1 MISKINHLLPL
12 ISLNGH
18 LEQSWKCI
26 RKIIYRDIL
35 KAQTTP
41 LESAITLGIGYYNL
55 IIRPTMKMIERE
67 HNFLKNE
74 DHLESLKSTAKK
86 AIIHWKNLETKLPDD
101 VEKQI
106 NQMIDGQNWYSVK
119 DVDHLLYNNIGVR
132 LCINSEDKNLN
143 LKDLKALK
151 YPNFLYLLSNAST
164 HEIIDTTSQY
174 LKNGNNT
181 NTNQKRDRVLKLI
194 EKICIGER
202 LAKYIMEENI
212 FIEKANLK
220 EDIIEEMTILE
231 LKLTQKIKEEKNEV
245 KKEIYEII
253 DDTELKIIDKNKNK
267 LKANEFLLREGK
279 LIDKQTKVRKTREAM
294 NKYQTS
300 IFDLGIELIEDLE
313 YEIKQKIKTKPG
325 RPRKENKKKEIN
337 YNKKID

>member
-1 MISKINHLLPL
+1 M
-12 ISLNGH
+12 
-18 LEQSWKCI
+18 
-26 RKIIYRDIL
+26 
-35 KAQTTP
+35 
-41 LESAITLGIGYYNL
+41 
-55 IIRPTMKMIERE
+55 
-67 HNFLKNE
+67 
-74 DHLESLKSTAKK
+74 
-86 AIIHWKNLETKLPDD
+86 
-101 VEKQI
+101 
-106 NQMIDGQNWYSVK
+106 
-119 DVDHLLYNNIGVR
+119 
-132 LCINSEDKNLN
+132 
-143 LKDLKALK
+143 
-151 YPNFLYLLSNAST
+151 SNAST